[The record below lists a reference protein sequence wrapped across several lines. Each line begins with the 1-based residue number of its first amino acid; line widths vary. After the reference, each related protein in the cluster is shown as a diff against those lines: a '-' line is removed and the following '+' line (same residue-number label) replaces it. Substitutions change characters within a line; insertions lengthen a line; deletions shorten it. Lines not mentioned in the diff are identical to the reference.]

1 MRDPYV
7 IEITETGGTDVL
19 KPVTRA
25 PRRPGPGE
33 VLVEQTAIGLN
44 FIDTYYR
51 TGLYPVKLPFVPG
64 SEGAGR
70 ALEIGEGVVD
80 FQVGDRVAYLGAG
93 TYSAH
98 YTGPAAMMIKLPDN
112 VSDAT
117 GAAVLLK
124 GLTAWMLL
132 FAIRRASPGETA
144 LVWAPAGGVGS
155 LLLPWATSMGVRCIA
170 VTSNQEKREKA
181 LSLGASEALI
191 FDDQLAAKVRELTDG
206 QGVDVSFDSVGK
218 ASAEAS
224 LNSLRPRGWWISYGN
239 ASGAVDPV
247 APGILG
253 AKGSLVLTRPSLFAF
268 ISTAAELRAGAAALF
283 GALKTKT
290 IQAEIGQEFALMDI
304 ASAHTALEAGATI
317 GATILKP

>member
-7 IEITETGGTDVL
+7 IEMTETGGTDVL

-70 ALEIGEGVVD
+70 VLEIGEGVVD